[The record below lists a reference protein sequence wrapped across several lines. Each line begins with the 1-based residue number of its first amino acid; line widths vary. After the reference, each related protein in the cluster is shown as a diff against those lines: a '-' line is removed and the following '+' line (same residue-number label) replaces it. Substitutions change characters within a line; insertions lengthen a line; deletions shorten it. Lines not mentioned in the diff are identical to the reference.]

1 MSETRRR
8 SWRFRPTRR
17 FGLRA
22 RITVAFGLGALL
34 LSVVLAVIVY
44 GLTRQNLLSQR
55 ESSATASILDNAVNV
70 DGALRPEVMVT
81 DVLASVPARQGPSLL
96 RYQDQWFSSNEA
108 EFGDIRLPIQLREA
122 VLSGE
127 PARMRTTL
135 NGRPSLMVGVPLP
148 DSKGYFFQAAPLDDI
163 EETLDSLAVSLL
175 GAAAVTTIL
184 GAALGFYASR
194 RVIKPLTDVGRAA
207 EAIAGGRLDTRLVS
221 ADDVD
226 LMPITASF
234 NHMAQALQDRIERDA
249 RFASEVSHELRS
261 PLMTVAASVEVLQ
274 NSKSELPE
282 RAQTALDLL
291 TMDIE
296 RFQQLVEDLLEISR
310 FDAGAVHLQL
320 EDVAVADLVRQ
331 AVTTIV
337 GQRVPVVIEPEAA
350 TMVVEVDKRRI
361 GQVLANLLDN
371 AQKYAGGASSVRVS
385 AAGPDAVH
393 IAVEDAGQGVPPEE
407 REIIFDRFSRGSAG
421 GRRGADLGTG
431 LGLALVDE
439 HIRLHGGRV
448 WVTDRLDGRSGARFV
463 VELPVVA
470 NEASERPDR
479 AERVA
484 PALDEVTAEPVA
496 LDGEVPGLTPADLDV
511 LR

>member
-1 MSETRRR
+1 MPEQTRRR
-8 SWRFRPTRR
+8 WRFRPTRR

-34 LSVVLAVIVY
+34 LSMLLAGIVY

-55 ESSATASILDNAVNV
+55 ESSSTASILDNAVNV
-70 DGALRPEVMVT
+70 DGTLRPDADITEV
-81 DVLASVPARQGPSLL
+81 LSSVPARQGPSII
-96 RYQDQWFSSNEA
+96 RYQDQWLPSNEA
-108 EFGDIRLPIQLREA
+108 EFGDIRLPVELREA

-127 PARMRTTL
+127 AARMRTTL
-135 NGRPSLMVGVPLP
+135 DGSPTLMVGVPLP
-148 DSKGYFFQAAPLDDI
+148 DSQAYFFQAAPLEDI

-175 GAAAVTTIL
+175 GAAAVTIIA
-184 GAALGFYASR
+184 GAGLGFYASR
-194 RVIKPLTDVGRAA
+194 RVLKPLTEMGSAA
-207 EAIAGGRLDTRLVS
+207 EAIAGGRLDTRLVNPE
-221 ADDVD
+221 DVD
-226 LMPITASF
+226 LTPITGSF
-234 NHMAQALQDRIERDA
+234 NDMAQALQDRIERDA

-261 PLMTVAASVEVLQ
+261 PLMTVAASLEVLQ
-274 NSKSELPE
+274 NSKSGLPD

-291 TMDIE
+291 ALDIE

-320 EDVAVADLVRQ
+320 DDVLVADLVRQ

-337 GQRVPVVIEPEAA
+337 GPRVPVVVDPEAA

-371 AQKYAGGASSVRVS
+371 AEKYAGGATSVRVTAS
-385 AAGPDAVH
+385 DPVTVQ
-393 IAVEDAGQGVPPEE
+393 IAVEDAGQGVPTEE
-407 REIIFDRFSRGSAG
+407 RDVIFDRFSRGSAG

-439 HIRLHGGRV
+439 HIRLHGGQV
-448 WVTDRLDGRSGARFV
+448 WVTDRVDRRSGARFV
-463 VELPVVA
+463 VQLPVIENVA
-470 NEASERPDR
+470 DELMAPPLDVVTPDGPTDSTAS
-479 AERVA
+479 
-484 PALDEVTAEPVA
+484 
-496 LDGEVPGLTPADLDV
+496 DLDL